1 MEVIKAFEQIQKVP
15 LNYTVGPRR
24 SGDVEQVYANVDK
37 AGTLLNWNA
46 ELSLEEALIDAWRW
60 QERLGKQCK

>member
-1 MEVIKAFEQIQKVP
+1 MEVINTFEPIRKEH
-15 LNYTVGPRR
+15 LNYTVGQRR

-37 AGTLLNWNA
+37 AGTLLNWKA

-60 QERLGKQCK
+60 QEGLGKQ